1 MNRNEARKRK
11 SFLEDT
17 DGAVSVD
24 WVVLTAALVG
34 IGLAVI
40 VSVSSGASNIA
51 VNASEALLGAS
62 VVQIGTLGAAPG
74 P

>member
-1 MNRNEARKRK
+1 MGRKEARARK

-40 VSVSSGASNIA
+40 VSISSGASDIA
-51 VNASEALLGAS
+51 VNASQALMGAS
-62 VVQIGTLGAAPG
+62 VTQIGTLGSAPG

>member
-1 MNRNEARKRK
+1 MNRNEARRRK

-51 VNASEALLGAS
+51 ANASQALLGAS
-62 VVQIGTLGAAPG
+62 VVEIGTLGFSQAQ
-74 P
+74 